1 MESFTSLFV
10 MDHGLTFH
18 RAADAPAVE
27 ERLSDALAT
36 GVFGVASLA
45 GIHALVAKSNKITI
59 RAVKAAEDQMAS
71 EPKASQKGGNPTGFP
86 SDYYGVPHASYSPAH
101 IHGGVDVSTVNFA
114 AGIAR
119 PEQGGGAAGAAA
131 AHDRNALAA
140 IRPEILK
147 VVQHHDLTISQNA
160 LRDLAALAHAQ
171 MDLLAAD
178 LRAAG
183 PLTVKKVDR
192 VLAMPRHKLFA
203 A

>member
-59 RAVKAAEDQMAS
+59 RAVKAAEDQMAR
-71 EPKASQKGGNPTGFP
+71 PKAAASQKGGNPTGFP

-119 PEQGGGAAGAAA
+119 PEQGGGAAGAA
-131 AHDRNALAA
+131 HDRNAVAA

-192 VLAMPRHKLFA
+192 VLAMPRHKRFA